1 MNTEK
6 DYPVK
11 IPKWVYDRI
20 TELTDCVVGDTQW
33 AVTRRQ
39 TLRRFLAHIWLEA
52 DDDGW
57 TINTVRDIRSCYA
70 SLLGQ
75 CEISYQ
81 GECFMSTLTDFLPT
95 LPDIEFRAGK
105 ASKDPDKR
113 KASVWRFNPQQP
125 VSDLGKLN
133 LVDLETGESVS
144 FRDLIKGNWKAPRH
158 AMDVEKRQTDVKRR
172 EKAFLAKVTRG
183 RMSIQFVKELR
194 SREPD
199 TYYRAGIRSL
209 NHLYNGRIEGQYV
222 TYDHYYRLTFGGRYY
237 DQAFQNLPN
246 ELKAK
251 FRSGL
256 LNYDI
261 EACNLAC
268 LNHLFRG
275 YKIDYC
281 VDASIYAE
289 MMEHTG
295 LTRKQ
300 CKAMVHTTTYR
311 IGRVTIGINDGLG
324 AKVYEWCGN
333 SRKKALKLL
342 RWWNQYVSP
351 LRCALETLLERVHE
365 AHRKS
370 CSSPRNYHRYAN
382 EVGLILDLNSEE
394 YQREKTHH
402 QQYARNKALLA
413 FMICGVEQAYI
424 REVVSL
430 NPGRVCMLD
439 HDGVVATG
447 VLVLPDWR
455 GFTMKVK
462 D

>member
-1 MNTEK
+1 MSTEK
-6 DYPVK
+6 NYPVK

-20 TELTDCVVGDTQW
+20 AEITDCVVGDTQW

-57 TINTVRDIRSCYA
+57 TICTVRDIRSCYA
-70 SLLGQ
+70 SLLSE
-75 CEISYQ
+75 CEINYQ
-81 GECFMSTLTDFLPT
+81 GRASISMLVDFLPT
-95 LPDIEFRAGK
+95 LSDIEFRAGK
-105 ASKDPDKR
+105 ASKDPEKR
-113 KASVWRFNPQQP
+113 KANAWLFNPQQP
-125 VSDLGKLN
+125 VSVLGKLN
-133 LVDLETGESVS
+133 LVDADTGESIN
-144 FRDLIKGNWKAPRH
+144 FRDLLKGNGKAPGH
-158 AMDVEKRQTDVKRR
+158 AIDVEKRQTDLKQR
-172 EKAFLAKVTRG
+172 EKAFLAKVTQG

-209 NHLYNGRIEGQYV
+209 NHLYNGRVEGQYV
-222 TYDHYYRLTFGGRYY
+222 TYDHHYRLTFGGRYY

-268 LNHLFRG
+268 LNHLFRL
-275 YKIDYC
+275 YDVDYR
-281 VDASIYAE
+281 VKSSIYKT

-300 CKAMVHTTTYR
+300 CKQMVHTTTYR

-324 AKVYEWCGN
+324 AKVYKWCGN
-333 SRKKALKLL
+333 SKKKALKIL

-351 LRCALETLLERVHE
+351 LRCALESLLERIHG
-365 AHRKS
+365 ANRKS

-394 YQREKTHH
+394 YLRERGHH

-430 NPGRVCMLD
+430 NPERVCMLD

-447 VLVLPDWR
+447 ALVLPDWR